1 MLSRIDRVQLAVPDF
16 ELASRGWIDLLGAE
30 PEGIDR
36 VAGLAA
42 RRLTLRTGTGR
53 IEFLMPD
60 GAGAVSEAVARRGAH
75 LYAAGAASPE
85 LDRLAA
91 RLRGKGISPLSEGGQ
106 LHLDEGATGIEGL
119 RMVLS
124 PDEVLPEVGEIDFL
138 YEATLLSGNTG
149 GITRKLDELFGLDGS
164 NYTEIVS
171 EVFGYK
177 GMLTLFE
184 KNKLDRLE
192 VIEPTRQGTTMERYF
207 RKFGQSL
214 YMAFAETSKI
224 NLIGER
230 AKEKGAGFTIDR
242 PESRAAHLPHDQLW
256 LHPSALG
263 GMMLGLSRPS
273 MAWFW
278 SGRPER
284 VEAIA

>member
-16 ELASRGWIDLLGAE
+16 EAASRGWIDILGAA
-30 PEGIDR
+30 PDGIDR
-36 VAGLAA
+36 IPGLGA

-53 IEFLMPD
+53 VEFLVPD
-60 GAGAVSEAVARRGAH
+60 GAGPVSDAVARRGAH
-75 LYAAGAASPE
+75 LYAAGAASPD
-85 LDRLAA
+85 LGRLEA
-91 RLRGKGISPLSEGGQ
+91 RLRGRDVPLLSENGQ
-106 LHLDEGATGIEGL
+106 LHLDERATGIEGL

-124 PDEVLPEVGEIDFL
+124 QDEALPAIGEIDFL
-138 YEATLLSGNTG
+138 YEATLLSDDTG
-149 GITRKLDELFGLDGS
+149 GITRQLNDLFGLDGD

-171 EVFGYK
+171 EVFGYR
-177 GMLTLFE
+177 GTLTLFD
-184 KNKLDRLE
+184 KDRLDRLE
-192 VIEPTRQGTTMERYF
+192 VIQPTRAGTTMERYF

-214 YMAFAETSKI
+214 YMAFAETSAI

-230 AKEKGAGFTIDR
+230 AKEKGAGFTVDR
-242 PESRAAHLPHDQLW
+242 PEGRSANLPHDQLW

-278 SGRPER
+278 SGKPER
-284 VEAIA
+284 VEALA